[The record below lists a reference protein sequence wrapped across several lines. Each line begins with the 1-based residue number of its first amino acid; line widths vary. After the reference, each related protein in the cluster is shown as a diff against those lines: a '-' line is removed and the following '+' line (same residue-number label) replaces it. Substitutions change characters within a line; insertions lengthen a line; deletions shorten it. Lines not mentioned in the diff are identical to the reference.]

1 MMTEADL
8 SSIETFKVERKIPEN
23 LVSITK
29 VTQDMRTTQG
39 EAFTI
44 PRLQNYRPIAGPRHL
59 KYLFTF
65 ICVLFFFLLGIFHKT
80 FS

>member
-44 PRLQNYRPIAGPRHL
+44 P
-59 KYLFTF
+59 
-65 ICVLFFFLLGIFHKT
+65 
-80 FS
+80 